1 MVWNQLRNLTG
12 PKVYDAQKGWG
23 RVKSFRCHIFLAKM
37 SDAEVL
43 CCTWPFCSWLLPAP
57 QSCICYFPLIAR
69 ANSLVYSLEVQKH
82 TTTLMR
88 GCCNPLIL
96 TASMVHKMH
105 PLRPCQNQNK
115 LQQAYLTPLHVLH
128 QILVCSNVVPMSCFA
143 EIKYVSLDTS
153 QTALPFRDLFIPRFS
168 WLGFLPKSLFPKM
181 IVSYVLMGARCLL
194 CSIPV
199 PSLGQIRWKT
209 MKKHTM
215 W

>member
-1 MVWNQLRNLTG
+1 MTTWSEITLEISRVQRCTMLKKAGVGSSRSGATSFLRRWVTLRFCVVHG
-12 PKVYDAQKGWG
+12 PFAVDC
-23 RVKSFRCHIFLAKM
+23 FR
-37 SDAEVL
+37 
-43 CCTWPFCSWLLPAP
+43 LPKAA
-57 QSCICYFPLIAR
+57 SAI
-69 ANSLVYSLEVQKH
+69 SLWSRSLEVQKH

-88 GCCNPLIL
+88 GFCNPLIL

-143 EIKYVSLDTS
+143 EIKHVSLVTS
-153 QTALPFRDLFIPRFS
+153 QTALRFRDLFIPRFS
-168 WLGFLPKSLFPKM
+168 WLGFLPKCLFPKM

-194 CSIPV
+194 CSIHV
-199 PSLGQIRWKT
+199 PFLDQIRWKT